1 MLKKLF
7 KYDFIWINKIMI
19 IYYIILLVISILT
32 KIVESMD
39 QTFLLLII
47 DKILS
52 SMFIGCAVS
61 VIITTFMRI
70 WARFLV
76 NNYKDESYLTHT
88 LPVTKNQIFN
98 SKILAGIISILISTL
113 VIVGCIALIYLNANN
128 WEYLKTMFE
137 SLVQAYSKFTAISYI
152 VGLIVLVILELF
164 YIMFAG
170 ILGLV
175 IGHRSNNHKMLKSIL
190 FGFISY
196 VALLVLSFITV
207 GITSNFTDSTIIY
220 NGFPPVSTM
229 KAIGLTFVI
238 VYIIYNIGHY
248 LIAKHLFN
256 KGINVE

>member
-7 KYDFIWINKIMI
+7 KYDFKWINKIMI
-19 IYYIILLVISILT
+19 IYYIILLVISIFT

-47 DKILS
+47 DKVLS

-61 VIITTFMRI
+61 VIITTFMRV

-98 SKILAGIISILISTL
+98 SKILAGIVSVLISLL
-113 VIVGCIALIYLNANN
+113 VIVGCIALIYLNANS
-128 WEYLKTMFE
+128 WEYLKAMFE
-137 SLVQAYSKFTAISYI
+137 SLVQAYSKFIAVSYV
-152 VGLIVLVILELF
+152 VGLIVLIILELF

-175 IGHRSNNHKMLKSIL
+175 IGHRSNNHKILKSII
-190 FGFISY
+190 FGLVSY
-196 VALLVLSFITV
+196 MVLLILSFVMV
-207 GITSNFTDSTIIY
+207 GITSSFTDSSMIY
-220 NGFPPVSTM
+220 NGFPPVSTI
-229 KAIGLTFVI
+229 KAIGLSCI
-238 VYIIYNIGHY
+238 IIYTIYNVAHY
-248 LIAKHLFN
+248 IFAKHLFN
-256 KGINVE
+256 KGVNVE

>member
-1 MLKKLF
+1 M
-7 KYDFIWINKIMI
+7 N
-19 IYYIILLVISILT
+19 
-32 KIVESMD
+32 

-52 SMFIGCAVS
+52 SMFIGCAIS

-98 SKILAGIISILISTL
+98 SKILAGITSILISTL

-128 WEYLKTMFE
+128 WEFLKAMFE
-137 SLVQAYSKFTAISYI
+137 SLVQAYSKFTAVSYI

-175 IGHRSNNHKMLKSIL
+175 IGHRSNNHKILKSVI

-196 VALLVLSFITV
+196 MVLLVLSFVIV
-207 GITSNFTDSTIIY
+207 GITSSFTDSSLIY

-238 VYIIYNIGHY
+238 IYIIYNISHY
-248 LIAKHLFN
+248 LLAKHLFN
-256 KGINVE
+256 KGVNVE